1 MDDVLK
7 NVNRFVVNNF
17 QDDAKQAIIEII
29 LGKSQKDQQKE
40 VLVRNPALLAID
52 HEIQE
57 RCEPFGFFF
66 CCCCFFVEISLLF
79 PSLAPKSVR
88 VGTLHQ
94 SMWEHGTL
102 APEDPTVNLCSSG
115 LSLMESQSRMC
126 MSLGF
131 KNLWS
136 CLRSRSSKP
145 TAMSV
150 WPGKT

>member
-57 RCEPFGFFF
+57 RCEPFGLFFF
-66 CCCCFFVEISLLF
+66 VLLF
-79 PSLAPKSVR
+79 
-88 VGTLHQ
+88 
-94 SMWEHGTL
+94 
-102 APEDPTVNLCSSG
+102 
-115 LSLMESQSRMC
+115 
-126 MSLGF
+126 
-131 KNLWS
+131 
-136 CLRSRSSKP
+136 LR
-145 TAMSV
+145 
-150 WPGKT
+150 